1 MFRARSKR
9 FQVAKLKMTG
19 PVSVVIPALNAERF
33 IGEAI
38 ESVQAQTL
46 KVSEI
51 IVVDNGCTDR
61 TAQIASQL
69 GAAVVVEEQ
78 RGLSRARNAG
88 IRQCKQ
94 KWIALLDSD
103 DLWDAEKME
112 RQWAAAQAFP
122 GAGVVA
128 CYFRVIKDGL
138 VILENTDEVSEQRW
152 DGYHGRVF
160 SEHCS
165 YFPKI
170 EQDFFPRFLP
180 SCSDA
185 LLRRDVFA
193 TVGLFDETVLY
204 NEDFEFFMRVLA
216 RYPLAI
222 VEKTLISCR
231 SHDQKHSLNLQGM
244 RESLF
249 QIVNYMLQ
257 HPEKY
262 PAGGPQVY
270 RDLIKKNFL
279 TVERAL
285 HKSRTLGQP
294 VK

>member
-1 MFRARSKR
+1 MH
-9 FQVAKLKMTG
+9 V

-33 IGEAI
+33 IGQAI
-38 ESVQAQTL
+38 ESVHAQTL
-46 KVSEI
+46 SVSEI

-61 TAQIASQL
+61 TAQIATGL
-69 GAAVVVEEQ
+69 GAMVVEEKQ

-88 IRQCKQ
+88 LRQSTQ
-94 KWIALLDSD
+94 EWIALLDSD
-103 DLWDAEKME
+103 DCWDEQKLEA
-112 RQWAAAQAFP
+112 QWAAIQQCP
-122 GAGVVA
+122 EAGLVA
-128 CYFRVIKDGL
+128 CYFRVIQDDE

-152 DGYHGRVF
+152 AGYHGRVIKDD
-160 SEHCS
+160 CS
-165 YFPKI
+165 YFPRI

-185 LLRRDVFA
+185 LIRRDVFA

-231 SHDQKHSLNLQGM
+231 RHDQKHSLNLQGM
-244 RESLF
+244 RDSLF
-249 QIVNYMLQ
+249 SIVNYMLQ

-262 PAGGPQVY
+262 PAGGPEVY
-270 RDLIKKNFL
+270 RDRLKKNFL

-285 HKSRTLGQP
+285 HKNRELGLP

>member
-1 MFRARSKR
+1 MPTA
-9 FQVAKLKMTG
+9 

-38 ESVQAQTL
+38 ASVQAQTL

-61 TAQIASQL
+61 TAQIASEL
-69 GAAVVVEEQ
+69 GAIVVEEKQ

-88 IRQCKQ
+88 LRQCTQ
-94 KWIALLDSD
+94 EWIALLDSD
-103 DLWDAEKME
+103 DQWDAGKLEA
-112 RQWAAAQAFP
+112 QWAAIQACP
-122 GAGVVA
+122 DAGLVG
-128 CYFRVIKDGL
+128 CYFRIIEDGV

-152 DGYHGRVF
+152 AGCHGRVIKD
-160 SEHCS
+160 ECS

-185 LLRRDVFA
+185 MIRRDVFSE
-193 TVGLFDETVLY
+193 VGLFDETVLY

-216 RYPLAI
+216 RFPLAL
-222 VEKTLISCR
+222 VEQTLISCR
-231 SHDQKHSLNLQGM
+231 RHDQKHSSNLQGM
-244 RESLF
+244 RDSLF
-249 QIVNYMLQ
+249 SIINYMLQ

-262 PAGGPQVY
+262 PVGGPQVY
-270 RDLIKKNFL
+270 RDRLKKNFL

-285 HKSRTLGQP
+285 QQGRELAQKKSGTLAN
-294 VK
+294 

>member
-1 MFRARSKR
+1 
-9 FQVAKLKMTG
+9 MTVV
-19 PVSVVIPALNAERF
+19 PISVVIPALNAERF

-38 ESVQAQTL
+38 ESVHAQTL

-61 TAQIASQL
+61 TAQIAADL
-69 GAAVVVEEQ
+69 GAIVVNEQQ

-88 IRQCKQ
+88 LRRCSQ

-103 DLWDAEKME
+103 DLWDAQKIEA
-112 RQWAAAQAFP
+112 QWAAIQTCP
-122 GAGVVA
+122 DAGLVA
-128 CYFRVIKDGL
+128 CYFRIIEAGAV
-138 VILENTDEVSEQRW
+138 VLENTPEVSEERW
-152 DGYHGRVF
+152 AGYAGRIIKN
-160 SEHCS
+160 ECS

-185 LLRRDVFA
+185 VVRSDVFA
-193 TVGLFDETVLY
+193 NVGLFDETVLH

-231 SHDQKHSLNLQGM
+231 RHDAKHSLNLRAM
-244 RESLF
+244 RDSSF
-249 QIVNYMLQ
+249 SIVSHMLQ

-262 PAGGPQVY
+262 PVGGPEVY
-270 RDLIKKNFL
+270 RDLLKKNFL

-285 HKSRTLGQP
+285 QEKRDSDQEKSGSRAG
-294 VK
+294 

>member
-1 MFRARSKR
+1 
-9 FQVAKLKMTG
+9 MTV

-46 KVSEI
+46 NVSEI

-61 TAQIASQL
+61 TARIASQL

-88 IRQCKQ
+88 IRQCTQ

-103 DLWDAEKME
+103 DLWDAEKIE
-112 RQWAAAQAFP
+112 RQWAAAQAYP
-122 GAGVVA
+122 DAGVVA

-138 VILENTDEVSEQRW
+138 VILENTDEVSERRW

-193 TVGLFDETVLY
+193 KVGLFDETVLY

>member
-1 MFRARSKR
+1 
-9 FQVAKLKMTG
+9 MTV
-19 PVSVVIPALNAERF
+19 PCSVVIPALNAERF

-38 ESVQAQTL
+38 ESVHAQTL

-61 TAQIASQL
+61 TAEIATEV
-69 GAAVVVEEQ
+69 GANVVVEGQ

-88 IRQCKQ
+88 IRQCTQ
-94 KWIALLDSD
+94 EWIALLDSD

-112 RQWAAAQAFP
+112 QQWAAAQAYP
-122 GAGVVA
+122 DAGVVA
-128 CYFRVIKDGL
+128 CYFRVIEDGL

-152 DGYHGRVF
+152 DGYHGRVVG
-160 SEHCS
+160 EHCS

-231 SHDQKHSLNLQGM
+231 RHDQKHSFNLQGM
-244 RESLF
+244 RESVF
-249 QIVNYMLQ
+249 SIVNYMLQ

-262 PAGGPQVY
+262 PTGGPQVY
-270 RDLIKKNFL
+270 RDLLKKNFL

-285 HKSRTLGQP
+285 QKSRKVGLP

>member
-1 MFRARSKR
+1 MS
-9 FQVAKLKMTG
+9 L

-33 IGEAI
+33 IGLAI

-61 TAQIASQL
+61 TALIASQL
-69 GAAVVVEEQ
+69 GAKVVLEEQ

-88 IRQCKQ
+88 IRQSMHD
-94 KWIALLDSD
+94 WIALLDSD
-103 DLWDAEKME
+103 DLWDADKME

-122 GAGVVA
+122 DAGIVA
-128 CYFRVIKDGL
+128 CYFRVIEDGR
-138 VILENTDEVSEQRW
+138 VIVENTDQDSEKRW
-152 DGYHGRVF
+152 EGYYSRRIDKR
-160 SEHCS
+160 CS
-165 YFPKI
+165 YFPKV
-170 EQDFFPRFLP
+170 EHDFFPRFLP

-193 TVGLFDETVLY
+193 TVGMFDETIWY

-222 VEKTLISCR
+222 VEQTLISCR
-231 SHDQKHSLNLQGM
+231 RHEQKHSLNLQGM

-249 QIVNYMLQ
+249 AIVNYMLQ

-262 PAGGPQVY
+262 PAGGPEVY

-285 HKSRTLGQP
+285 QRQKGMAGP

>member
-1 MFRARSKR
+1 
-9 FQVAKLKMTG
+9 MTV
-19 PVSVVIPALNAERF
+19 PVSVVIPALNAARF

-46 KVSEI
+46 KTSEI

-61 TAQIASQL
+61 TAQIASGL
-69 GAAVVVEEQ
+69 GAMVVVEEQ

-88 IRQCKQ
+88 IRQCTQ

-103 DLWDAEKME
+103 DLWDSNKIE

-122 GAGVVA
+122 DAGVVA
-128 CYFRVIKDGL
+128 CYFRVIEDGR
-138 VILENTDEVSEQRW
+138 VIVENADEISEQRW
-152 DGYHGRVF
+152 DGYHGRVI
-160 SEHCS
+160 ERDCS
-165 YFPKI
+165 YFPRI

-193 TVGLFDETVLY
+193 SVGMFDETVLY

-231 SHDQKHSLNLQGM
+231 RHDQKHSLNLQGM

-249 QIVNYMLQ
+249 SIVNYMLR
-257 HPEKY
+257 HPDKY
-262 PAGGPQVY
+262 PAGGPEVY
-270 RDLIKKNFL
+270 RDVIKKNFL

-285 HKSRTLGQP
+285 HENRKLSQTIT
-294 VK
+294 

>member
-1 MFRARSKR
+1 
-9 FQVAKLKMTG
+9 MTV

-33 IGEAI
+33 IGQAI
-38 ESVQAQTL
+38 ESVHAQTL

-61 TAQIASQL
+61 TAQIASEL
-69 GAAVVVEEQ
+69 GANVVLEGQ

-88 IRQCKQ
+88 IRQCTQ
-94 KWIALLDSD
+94 EWIALLDSD
-103 DLWDAEKME
+103 DLWDTEKME
-112 RQWAAAQAFP
+112 RQWAAAEAYP
-122 GAGVVA
+122 DAGVVA
-128 CYFRVIKDGL
+128 CYFRVIEDGR
-138 VILENTDEVSEQRW
+138 VIVENTDEVSEKRW
-152 DGYHGRVF
+152 EGYYRRVIG
-160 SEHCS
+160 EHCS

-170 EQDFFPRFLP
+170 EHDFFPRFLP

-231 SHDQKHSLNLQGM
+231 RHDQKHSFNLQGM

-249 QIVNYMLQ
+249 SIVNYMLQ

-270 RDLIKKNFL
+270 RDLLKKNFL

-285 HKSRTLGQP
+285 QRNKELGLP